1 MRNMAKTKAS
11 PKITTNPVRDNAQF
25 GARTEEDIAKRA
37 YALYEARGR
46 EDGHD
51 VDDWLQAER
60 EILEE
65 KNGLALRAKRVSK
78 MITR

>member
-1 MRNMAKTKAS
+1 MAKTKAS
-11 PKITTNPVRDNAQF
+11 PKITTNLVQDNAQF
-25 GARTEEDIAKRA
+25 GARTQEDIAKRA

-51 VDDWLQAER
+51 VDDWLQAKR

-65 KNGLALRAKRVSK
+65 KNGLALWAKRVSK
-78 MITR
+78 VIRPP